1 MMIPS
6 RPRQNTVALAGWLFA
21 DLLLGIAM
29 FFLVANSI
37 GARQPPATP
46 TLVPTA
52 TAMPRPTSTPFP
64 TPFPTSTPFVSLN
77 PEPFAFDIRS
87 TPNALLAPSSTTA
100 GRQERARILRILEDQ
115 IRERCATSHAG
126 ILLIF
131 GHASNPTEGGQL
143 AQAAA
148 EIIQDAQFTQL
159 CGEVVPRDFHWID
172 NAAANRGLLNF
183 EIFFFNR

>member
-1 MMIPS
+1 MMMP

-21 DLLLGIAM
+21 DLLLGMAM
-29 FFLVANSI
+29 FFLVATSS
-37 GARQPPATP
+37 GTPPPMATP
-46 TLVPTA
+46 TITPTA
-52 TAMPRPTSTPFP
+52 SVTPRPTTTPFP
-64 TPFPTSTPFVSLN
+64 TPLPTPTPFISLDAT
-77 PEPFAFDIRS
+77 PFAFDIRS
-87 TPNALLAPSSTTA
+87 TPSALLASAATTA
-100 GRQERARILRILEDQ
+100 GQRERARILRILEDQ

-148 EIIQDAQFTQL
+148 GVIQDEQFTQL
-159 CGEVVPRDFHWID
+159 CGVVVPREFHWID

-183 EIFFFNR
+183 EIYFFNR